1 MLYEKIDELEDAENH
16 QAEPEIHQRAK
27 VKLEALVARRRRQVW
42 HGGKIEG
49 VADDDDDQIT
59 QPVSRRGLHRSDFA
73 PSGAAVFGEQLFAAP
88 GVQRPAEPSRYNIK
102 HGIPMPTSN
111 LTLTSEVKYLKGV
124 GPARAEVL
132 ASRGIST
139 VEELLYYTPFRYE
152 DRTRL
157 TRVHDLIP
165 GQTTTIFAKVMTCG
179 LIRTRRGTF
188 IFDLAAADPGGPG
201 GIIRCKWF
209 HAAYLQRQRVFRQG
223 QNVFFYGKVE
233 RDPFGTG
240 NLQMI
245 QPQFEIVPDSEADD
259 RGSLEVGRVVPI
271 YESLGKLG
279 PRVLRRLMATALEA
293 VGDRIPDHLPAA
305 VVRKN
310 KLMDCARAV
319 RLTHFPEKGERLEE
333 LSRFRTPAQ
342 VRMIFEEFFNVGA
355 GLALRRRKAKAVQGI
370 EFQVRDTVRAAIK
383 KVLPFHPTAAQKR
396 VLKEIVDDMRSPRPM
411 NRLLQGDVGSGKTIV
426 AVQAALVALD
436 NGYQVALMAPT
447 EILATQHYFYIK
459 ELLAPLPYHV
469 DLLISARRAR
479 AKADLKERIA
489 TGAVNLVVGTHALI
503 EEDVQFARL
512 GLAVVDEQH
521 RFGVLQRHKLIRKGR
536 APDVLVMTATPI
548 PRTLALTLYGDLDFS
563 VIDELPPHRTPIET
577 RLVGE
582 SGRQDAFD
590 FVRAKVRAGGQAYVV
605 YPVIEEAVRPDIR
618 TAVRM
623 FEQLSRNVFPEFRVA
638 LLHGRLPS
646 EEKESVMQ
654 RFKRGEVQILVS
666 TTVIEVGVD
675 VANATVMLIEHAD
688 GFGLSQLHQL
698 RGRIGRGSAQS
709 YCLLMAGESPGEVAD
724 ERLRTMRET
733 TDGFR
738 IAEIDLKLRGPG
750 EFFGTRQ
757 WGIPAFRIANLLRDQ
772 EILEW
777 AKRQA
782 ADFIE
787 HPMSREEL
795 DAYVCFLRKEWT
807 LRYGL
812 AGVA

>member
-1 MLYEKIDELEDAENH
+1 
-16 QAEPEIHQRAK
+16 
-27 VKLEALVARRRRQVW
+27 
-42 HGGKIEG
+42 
-49 VADDDDDQIT
+49 
-59 QPVSRRGLHRSDFA
+59 
-73 PSGAAVFGEQLFAAP
+73 
-88 GVQRPAEPSRYNIK
+88 
-102 HGIPMPTSN
+102 MPNPN
-111 LTLTSEVKYLKGV
+111 LTLNSEVKFLRGV

-139 VEELLYYTPFRYE
+139 VEELLYYSPFRYE

-157 TRVHDLIP
+157 TRISDLLP
-165 GQTTTIFAKVMTCG
+165 GQTTTIFAKVLTCG
-179 LIRTRRGTF
+179 LMRTRRGTF
-188 IFDLAAADPGGPG
+188 IFDLAATDHSGPG

-209 HAAYLQRQRVFRQG
+209 NAVYLQRQKVFRQG

-245 QPQFEIVPDSEADD
+245 QPQFEILPEPEAAGRD
-259 RGSLEVGRVVPI
+259 SLEVGRVVPI

-279 PRVLRRLMATALEA
+279 PRALRRLIWTAVAA
-293 VGDRIPDHLPAA
+293 VGTRIPDRLPPS
-305 VVRKN
+305 VLRKN
-310 KLMDCARAV
+310 TLMDCARAL
-319 RLTHFPEKGERLEE
+319 RLMHFPEENVKLED

-355 GLALRRRKAKAVQGI
+355 GLALRRRKAKAAQGI
-370 EFQVRDTVRAAIK
+370 EFQVRDTVREAIK

-396 VLKEIVDDMRSPRPM
+396 VLREIVDDMRSPRPM
-411 NRLLQGDVGSGKTIV
+411 NRLVQGDVGSGKTIV

-459 ELLAPLPYHV
+459 ELLRPLPYNV
-469 DLLISARRAR
+469 ELLISARRAR
-479 AKADLKERIA
+479 EKTELKQSIA
-489 TGAVNLVVGTHALI
+489 SGTVNLVVGTHALI

-512 GLAVVDEQH
+512 GLALVDEQH
-521 RFGVLQRHKLIRKGR
+521 RFGVLQRFRFIRKGQT
-536 APDVLVMTATPI
+536 PDVLVITATPI

-563 VIDELPPHRTPIET
+563 VIDELPPNRTPIET
-577 RLVGE
+577 RLVSE
-582 SGRQDAFD
+582 SGRQEAFE
-590 FVRAKVRAGGQAYVV
+590 FIRAKVRGGGQAYVV
-605 YPVIEEAVRPDIR
+605 YPVIEEAARPDIR

-654 RFKRGEVQILVS
+654 QFKRGEVQILVS

-675 VANATVMLIEHAD
+675 VPNATVMLIEHAD
-688 GFGLSQLHQL
+688 SFGLSQLHQL
-698 RGRIGRGSAQS
+698 RGRIGRGRAKSH
-709 YCLLMAGESPGEVAD
+709 CLLRAGDSPSEIAH
-724 ERLRTMRET
+724 ERLRTLCET

-738 IAEIDLKLRGPG
+738 IAETDLKLRGPG

-757 WGIPAFRIANLLRDQ
+757 WGIPTFRIANLLRDQ

-777 AKRQA
+777 AKREA

-787 HPMSREEL
+787 HPASEEEFE
-795 DAYVCFLRKEWT
+795 AYAAFLRKEWPR
-807 LRYGL
+807 RYGL